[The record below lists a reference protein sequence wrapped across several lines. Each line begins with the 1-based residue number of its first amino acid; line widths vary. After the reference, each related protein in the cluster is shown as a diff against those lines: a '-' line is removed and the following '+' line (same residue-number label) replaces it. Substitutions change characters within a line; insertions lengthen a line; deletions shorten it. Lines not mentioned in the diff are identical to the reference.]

1 MKAPAFLYL
10 ACLPLLGLAACNS
23 PAAHVVETVSSSG
36 HLLLYED
43 FTTGG
48 SLDGFTFSDNEAW
61 SYGMDEESVAGEG
74 GLPRSYMALHQAS
87 QFKPPHRSPLS
98 YALVKDL
105 TLTDFELQFE
115 VAQTGRNYAHRDLC
129 FFFGYVDEAHYY
141 YVHLATKPD
150 PNAHN
155 VFLVDGAARRPLCP
169 VPEAGVDWGNPGQW
183 HTVRLIRKGAEGHL
197 QVFFDG
203 DMTHEIADATLP
215 EGRIGFGSFDDTG
228 RIRQLLV
235 WEPGPN

>member
-1 MKAPAFLYL
+1 MKTSPMLRL
-10 ACLPLLGLAACNS
+10 ACLPLLGMTACNAPS
-23 PAAHVVETVSSSG
+23 ARIAESVPSG
-36 HLLLYED
+36 AHLLLHED

-48 SLDGFTFSDNEAW
+48 SLDRFTFSDEEAW
-61 SYGMDEESVAGEG
+61 RYGMDEEPAAGEG
-74 GLPRSYMALHQAS
+74 EPPRTYMALHKAS

-141 YVHLATKPD
+141 YVHLATQPD

-169 VPEAGVDWGNPGQW
+169 VPEAGIDWGEPGQW
-183 HTVRLIRKGAEGHL
+183 HTISLKRMGSEGHL

-203 DMTHEIADATLP
+203 DMTHEASDATLP
-215 EGRIGFGSFDDTG
+215 AGRIGFGSFDDTG

-235 WEPGPN
+235 WDPTPN

>member
-1 MKAPAFLYL
+1 MKTSLLLRL
-10 ACLPLLGLAACNS
+10 ACLPLLAVPACNS
-23 PAAHVVETVSSSG
+23 PSARIAESAPSG
-36 HLLLYED
+36 AHLLLHED

-48 SLDGFTFSDNEAW
+48 SLDLFTFSDEEAW
-61 SYGMDEESVAGEG
+61 SYGMEEEPAAGAG
-74 GLPRSYMALHQAS
+74 KLPRTYMALHKAS

-105 TLTDFELQFE
+105 TLSDFELQFE

-129 FFFGYVDEAHYY
+129 FFFGFVDAAHYY

-169 VPEAGVDWGNPGQW
+169 VPETGIDWGNPGEW
-183 HTVRLIRKGAEGHL
+183 HTVRLTRKGPEGHL
-197 QVFFDG
+197 QVYFDG
-203 DMTHEIADATLP
+203 DMTHEVSDDTLP
-215 EGRIGFGSFDDTG
+215 TGQIGFGSFDDTG
-228 RIRQLLV
+228 RIRQLAV
-235 WEPGPN
+235 WGPGSN

>member
-1 MKAPAFLYL
+1 MEASTLLRL
-10 ACLPLLGLAACNS
+10 AWLPLLALPACNS
-23 PAAHVVETVSSSG
+23 PSARIAESVPSG
-36 HLLLYED
+36 ARLLLYED

-48 SLDGFTFSDNEAW
+48 SLARFTFSDEAAW
-61 SYGMDEESVAGEG
+61 RYGMDEVLVAEKAEM
-74 GLPRSYMALHQAS
+74 PRTYMALHKSS

-129 FFFGYVDEAHYY
+129 FFFGFVDEAHYY

-155 VFLVDGAARRPLCP
+155 VFLVDGAARRPLCA
-169 VPEAGVDWGNPGQW
+169 VPEAGIDWGNPGQW
-183 HTVRLIRKGAEGHL
+183 HTVRLTRNGPEGHL

-203 DMTHEIADATLP
+203 DMTHETSDATLP
-215 EGRIGFGSFDDTG
+215 AGQIGFGSFDDTG

-235 WEPGPN
+235 WEPTTN

>member
-1 MKAPAFLYL
+1 MKTSPFLRL
-10 ACLPLLGLAACNS
+10 ACLSLLGLTACNTLS
-23 PAAHVVETVSSSG
+23 TRIAESVPTSAR
-36 HLLLYED
+36 LLLQED

-48 SLDGFTFSDNEAW
+48 SLDRFTFSDEEAW
-61 SYGMDEESVAGEG
+61 RYGMNEEPVAGG
-74 GLPRSYMALHQAS
+74 GEPPRTYMALHKSS
-87 QFKPPHRSPLS
+87 QFKPPYRSPLS

-141 YVHLATKPD
+141 YVHLATQPD

-169 VPEAGVDWGNPGQW
+169 VPEAGIDWGEPGQW
-183 HTVRLIRKGAEGHL
+183 HTISLKRMGSEGHL

-203 DMTHEIADATLP
+203 EMTHEASDATLP
-215 EGRIGFGSFDDTG
+215 AGRIGFGSFDDTG

-235 WEPGPN
+235 WDPTPN

>member
-1 MKAPAFLYL
+1 MMTS
-10 ACLPLLGLAACNS
+10 PLLRLVCFSLLGITACES
-23 PAAHVVETVSSSG
+23 PPSIIVESVPSG
-36 HLLLYED
+36 ARLLLYED

-48 SLDGFTFSDNEAW
+48 SLDRFTFSDEAAW
-61 SYGMDEESVAGEG
+61 RYGMDEEPVIDEANM
-74 GLPRSYMALHQAS
+74 PRTYMALHKSS

-105 TLTDFELQFE
+105 TLTDFDLQFE

-129 FFFGYVDEAHYY
+129 FFFGFVDEAHYY
-141 YVHLATKPD
+141 YVHLATEPD

-169 VPEAGVDWGNPGQW
+169 VPEAGIDWGEPGQW
-183 HTVRLIRKGAEGHL
+183 HTVRLCRKGAEGHL

-203 DMTHEIADATLP
+203 GLTHETSDATLP
-215 EGRIGFGSFDDTG
+215 AGRIGFGSFDDTG
-228 RIRQLLV
+228 RIRQLTV
-235 WEPGPN
+235 WEPELN